1 MDEMTR
7 EEIIKRHR
15 KYQNFMR
22 SINCCPLCSTPLTL
36 IHEIDEEKQ
45 VIKET
50 AHCSECDVETRRKD
64 HPRH

>member
-7 EEIIKRHR
+7 EKMIERHKR
-15 KYQNFMR
+15 YQSFMR

-36 IHEIDEEKQ
+36 IHEIHEKDE

-50 AHCSECDVETRRKD
+50 AHCDQCDIETRRKD